1 MDQRKQQLTQPLL
14 DDVDSHLIRERNS
27 DMNALTN
34 DLLSL
39 RYILYIIYSYSL
51 SCRQVN

>member
-14 DDVDSHLIRERNS
+14 DDVDAHLIRERNS

-39 RYILYIIYSYSL
+39 RYISL
-51 SCRQVN
+51 HHIFIFTILQAS